1 MIGQII
7 SHYRILDQIGEGGMG
22 VVYEA
27 EDTRLGRRVAIKIP
41 SAAPDSHDHH
51 ARFLREA
58 RSISALSH
66 AHIATLFDYGET
78 PDGRPY
84 IVMELVNGREL
95 GDLLRADELSIA
107 RAIEI
112 IAEVAEAL
120 SEAHRHGIIHR
131 DVKPSN
137 IIINERG
144 EVKVLD
150 FGLAKLIGEEH
161 ELDRNS
167 ATLAGLKT
175 RSDVML
181 GTPLYLSPE
190 QATAAPVDGRS
201 DLFSLG
207 ALLYEAIA
215 GRPAFSGATVVEI
228 AAQVIHVDP
237 PPPSQFNRFVPPE
250 LDRITLKALAKR
262 PEERYQKAEELI
274 ADLRAL
280 GFHFSEL
287 DDTRTPNMAS
297 YLSGAS
303 PRTNAHRATTLTTLS
318 DNLRR
323 PRLSIAAVAIGIA
336 ILVGGVWSVGRLM
349 RSAPHI
355 PPPEAQRAYDA
366 GTDLLR
372 EGAYY
377 QASTRLLRATSLDD
391 KFVLAHARL
400 AEAWTELDYADRA
413 KDSMLRVDAYAA
425 GREALSQVDA
435 LYLDAIRATVTRDY
449 PRAVRHY
456 QEIASQSP
464 DRAELYVD
472 LGRAYEKTED
482 IKRAIENYVEAT
494 NRDPKQATAYLR
506 IGILYSRQQ
515 NLASAAAAFDRAEQ
529 IYREFGNREGQTEVL
544 YRRGYLSRTT
554 GKLDEARA
562 QLQQALEMAKTTGN
576 ESQRINTLLQLS
588 TVATNRNDAAG
599 AQAYARE
606 AVELAQMNG
615 MENLVALGLVDLG
628 NTFFG
633 QGNYVEAEK
642 YLKQGL
648 DFAQRYKARRYE
660 AKALGNL
667 GSLRIQQGDTEEGIR
682 YVEQARAFYQAG
694 GYRKE
699 EAQALAMLGRAK
711 RQKGSYAEALSA
723 FEQQLQ
729 LAEQVGDPTLLTVA
743 HTEIGNVLA
752 QQERYLDAL
761 HHFEEGYKID
771 KSLGIEIRT
780 AYSLL
785 NRSEMLWRLGRYEE
799 ARDVLSQTSAIAE
812 KPNEKNKELLA
823 HIYLT
828 QANIALSE
836 NRIGEAKTKSEQAL
850 NAVGDLN
857 KALAVEIKRTLCLA
871 QTFSGA
877 AGKGKLLCE
886 DAVSTAKRIGDPWL
900 ISGSQLALAIAQLE
914 SGDASGALANAQ
926 DAQESFARAGQ
937 QVSEWRS
944 WFVAARAGHLT
955 GNADAT
961 RDYAPRATKLLA
973 ELQQKWGADAFNVY
987 QARPDVQLCRKQLGE
1002 LSANAR

>member
-1 MIGQII
+1 
-7 SHYRILDQIGEGGMG
+7 
-22 VVYEA
+22 
-27 EDTRLGRRVAIKIP
+27 
-41 SAAPDSHDHH
+41 
-51 ARFLREA
+51 
-58 RSISALSH
+58 
-66 AHIATLFDYGET
+66 
-78 PDGRPY
+78 
-84 IVMELVNGREL
+84 
-95 GDLLRADELSIA
+95 
-107 RAIEI
+107 
-112 IAEVAEAL
+112 
-120 SEAHRHGIIHR
+120 
-131 DVKPSN
+131 
-137 IIINERG
+137 
-144 EVKVLD
+144 
-150 FGLAKLIGEEH
+150 
-161 ELDRNS
+161 
-167 ATLAGLKT
+167 
-175 RSDVML
+175 
-181 GTPLYLSPE
+181 
-190 QATAAPVDGRS
+190 
-201 DLFSLG
+201 
-207 ALLYEAIA
+207 
-215 GRPAFSGATVVEI
+215 
-228 AAQVIHVDP
+228 
-237 PPPSQFNRFVPPE
+237 
-250 LDRITLKALAKR
+250 
-262 PEERYQKAEELI
+262 
-274 ADLRAL
+274 
-280 GFHFSEL
+280 
-287 DDTRTPNMAS
+287 
-297 YLSGAS
+297 
-303 PRTNAHRATTLTTLS
+303 LS

-323 PRLSIAAVAIGIA
+323 PRLSIAAVAISIA
-336 ILVGGVWSVGRLM
+336 VLVGVVWGVSQLM
-349 RSAPHI
+349 RSAPHT

-449 PRAVRHY
+449 PRAVLNY
-456 QEIASQSP
+456 QEIARQSS
-464 DRAELYVD
+464 DRADVYVD

-494 NRDPKQATAYLR
+494 NRDPKNATAYLR
-506 IGILYSRQQ
+506 IGILYGRQQ

-554 GKLDEARA
+554 GKLDDARA

-588 TVATNRNDAAG
+588 AVAYSVNDATR

-606 AVELAQMNG
+606 AVDLAQKEG
-615 MENLVALGLVDLG
+615 MENLVALGYVDLG
-628 NTFFG
+628 NTYFARG
-633 QGNYVEAEK
+633 EYTEAEK

-660 AKALGNL
+660 AKALINL

-682 YVEQARAFYQAG
+682 YVEQARAFYQSG

-699 EAQALAMLGRAK
+699 EAQALALLGRAK
-711 RQKGSYAEALSA
+711 RQKGSYVEALSA

-771 KSLGIEIRT
+771 KSLGIEILT

-877 AGKGKLLCE
+877 AGKGKPLCE

-914 SGDASGALANAQ
+914 SGDAPGALVNARET
-926 DAQESFARAGQ
+926 QESFARAGQ

-944 WFVAARAGHLT
+944 WFVAARASHLT
-955 GNADAT
+955 GNADGA
-961 RDYAPRATKLLA
+961 RDYASRATKLLA